1 MVTRTSSSEAVTAG
15 RVRRH
20 DIDWVR
26 IFAVLLLVPFHTARI
41 FNIGEGRVGEP
52 FYAKSDALSWPLSHF
67 INFVDFW
74 HMPLLFAVAG
84 AATWYALGFRSG
96 RQYAAERFKRLL
108 IPFIFGVLI
117 IVPPQTFFGAVA
129 AHNYDGSLLGYWP
142 HFFTDDSPDLTGYA
156 GGFTPAH
163 LWFIMYLFLNSVLGL
178 ALLLWLRREGGQ
190 RFVKRLASRCKL
202 PGIIFVF
209 AVPLL
214 LAGRLLGDI
223 ADPNPLR
230 HLLFFFAGYLLVAN
244 NGLQDAVDR
253 HKGSALLLGIVSAVV
268 IGVVSA
274 REIDLGGTY
283 APQRIGFDLLG
294 NLDSWLWIVAIL
306 GYGRQFLNVSNRVLR
321 YANEAAY
328 PFYILHQTVIVAV
341 GFYVLKLDMGVPA
354 SFTLIVIG
362 SLIATLAVYDLIVKR
377 VGVLRFL
384 FGMKER
390 PGSQAVPRQVGE
402 AAIGVSLARG

>member
-1 MVTRTSSSEAVTAG
+1 VATRTSPSQTIVQG

-41 FNIGEGRVGEP
+41 FNIGEGNAGEP
-52 FYAKSDALSWPLSHF
+52 FYAKSEALSWPLSHF
-67 INFVDFW
+67 INFVDLW

-108 IPFIFGVLI
+108 IPFIFGVLV
-117 IVPPQTFFGAVA
+117 IVPPQTFFGAVSS
-129 AHNYDGSLLGYWP
+129 HNFDGSLFGYWP

-163 LWFIMYLFLNSVLGL
+163 LWFILYLFLNSILGL
-178 ALLLWLRREGGQ
+178 ALLLYLRRENGQ
-190 RFVKRLASRCKL
+190 RLVAGLAGWCKW
-202 PGIIFVF
+202 PGVIFLF

-214 LAGRLLGDI
+214 LADRMLSDV

-230 HLLFFFAGYLLVAN
+230 HLLFFIAGYLLVAN
-244 NGLQDAVDR
+244 GGLQAAVDR
-253 HKGSALLLGIVSAVV
+253 HKGSALLLGIASAVV

-274 REIDLGGTY
+274 NDINLGGTY
-283 APQRIGFDLLG
+283 APKRIGFDLLT
-294 NLDSWLWIVAIL
+294 NLDGWLWIIAIL
-306 GYGRQFLNVSNRVLR
+306 GYGRRFLNANNRVLR

-328 PFYILHQTVIVAV
+328 PFYILHQTVVVAV
-341 GFYVLKLDMGVPA
+341 GFYMLKLNMGVPA

-390 PGSQAVPRQVGE
+390 PGSQAVQRQGGE